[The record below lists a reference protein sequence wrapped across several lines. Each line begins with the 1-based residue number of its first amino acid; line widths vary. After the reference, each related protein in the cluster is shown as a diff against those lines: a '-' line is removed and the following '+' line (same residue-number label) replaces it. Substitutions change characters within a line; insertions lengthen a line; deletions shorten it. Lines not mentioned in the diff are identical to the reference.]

1 MLAEWLSHHMP
12 GLKNCTDRIN
22 SAKKGCR
29 NESRRLSL
37 MAAQAVNSG
46 TRIDSLTAAGIIA
59 EPVGSREINDGA
71 ADDDT
76 CGATGDFLEC
86 VFNATVAIRR
96 Q

>member
-1 MLAEWLSHHMP
+1 MAFPSHART
-12 GLKNCTDRIN
+12 LKNCTGRIN

-46 TRIDSLTAAGIIA
+46 TRIDVLTAAGIIS

-71 ADDDT
+71 ADHDT